1 MSYHS
6 TTKAALHAA
15 PTSLGVRLG
24 RVAVRKGISVSHIVA
39 EIGASR
45 ATVYSWFL
53 GGVVSNA
60 YRKPVEQLLKAL
72 THK

>member
-6 TTKAALHAA
+6 TTRAALRSA

-24 RVAVRKGISVSHIVA
+24 RVAVRKGISVSHIA
-39 EIGASR
+39 TEIGASR

-60 YRKPVEQLLKAL
+60 YRPTVEQLLKEL
-72 THK
+72 NK